1 MPIWLRKFTFHKLKE
16 HYEEKTSSSKN
27 DLSSQTQQIKEGK
40 VQLPDHF
47 KGKLDR
53 KAPKY

>member
-1 MPIWLRKFTFHKLKE
+1 MKE
-16 HYEEKTSSSKN
+16 HYEEKNKNSNN
-27 DLSSQTQQIKEGK
+27 DLASQTNQIKEGK
-40 VQLPDHF
+40 IQLPDHF

>member
-1 MPIWLRKFTFHKLKE
+1 MKE
-16 HYEEKTSSSKN
+16 HYEEKDKNSGN
-27 DLSSQTQQIKEGK
+27 DLASQTNQIKEGK
-40 VQLPDHF
+40 IQLPDHF